1 MKVFGFVLIFLSI
14 TYTVFSMEL
23 VTELKY
29 QGFDTEKID
38 FDDEALGR
46 VTLKDNSNENYSFFI
61 EYVFGDGTDRVDA
74 GQIKIMKNNMDFEI
88 GRNRIGWG
96 SGYNLNPTDIFN
108 DIPVGSAYD
117 PTYVKNGRDSIIGTY
132 YTENSSIQGIY
143 AIKDDSEKDE
153 DYGIKYKT
161 SFSEYDLDAVYIH
174 KGNRSA
180 VWGEEE
186 KDDIIGGDI
195 STSIPDLNYGVW
207 IEAAYYLDKRDLVYI
222 IGIDNYFGEKYRVM
236 FEYLYYGLGE
246 DKKGNY
252 NVSRILAGFPEGKS
266 YLMPS
271 ITYEYSEKISVTG
284 YCYINTEDSSYLLG
298 TTISYLYTDHIDIN
312 LMPFYADGKTGSEY
326 GVLGESFGNIGVS
339 FVMRVVF

>member
-1 MKVFGFVLIFLSI
+1 MKKFGFVLIFLSI
-14 TYTVFSMEL
+14 TCTVFSMEL

-46 VTLKDNSNENYSFFI
+46 LTLKDNSNENYSFFI
-61 EYVFGDGTDRVDA
+61 EYIFGDGTDRVDA

-96 SGYNLNPTDIFN
+96 FGYNLNPTDIFN
-108 DIPVGSAYD
+108 DIPAGSAYD
-117 PTYVKNGRDSIIGTY
+117 PTYVKNGRDSMIGTY
-132 YTENSSIQGIY
+132 YTANSSIQGIY

-174 KGNRSA
+174 KGERTT
-180 VWGEEE
+180 VWGKE
-186 KDDIIGGDI
+186 KTDDIIGGDL
-195 STSIPDLNYGVW
+195 STSIAGFDYGFW
-207 IEAAYYLDKRDLVYI
+207 IEAAYYLDKRKLVYI
-222 IGIDNYFGEKYRVM
+222 TGIDNYFGEKYRVM

-246 DKKGNY
+246 DKQENY
-252 NVSRILAGFPEGKS
+252 NVSRILAGLPAGKS

-271 ITYEYSEKISVTG
+271 VTYEYSEKISVTG
-284 YCYINTEDSSYLLG
+284 YCYINAEDYSYLLG
-298 TTISYLYTDHIDIN
+298 TTLTYLYTDHIDIN
-312 LMPFYADGKTGSEY
+312 IMPFYADGKTGSEY
-326 GVLGESFGNIGVS
+326 GVLGEGVGNIGVS
-339 FVMRVVF
+339 FVVRAVF